1 MAENAKG
8 SPERFGYSW
17 ARFSELTPEQEQQF
31 LMWMADLPMEKDWA
45 GTRFLDVGCGAGR
58 NSYWAMKHGAT
69 SGVACDL
76 DERSLAAARVNLEEF
91 PTVDVRSVSVY
102 DLPFKNEFDIA
113 FSIGVIHHLDDPV
126 CAVSKMI
133 DTVRPGGT
141 VLVWL
146 YGYENLELY
155 ANILSPL
162 RRLLFSRMPLPLLRY
177 LSYLP
182 TAALWGFLRLP
193 IKRNEYLRLLRGF
206 PFKHLLHI
214 VFDQMLPKV
223 SKHWRREEAIGL
235 LTQNGLSNVQHRWVN
250 EVSWTVW
257 GTKMGATD

>member
-1 MAENAKG
+1 VAENAKG

-17 ARFSELTPEQEQQF
+17 ERFSELTPEQEQQF
-31 LMWMADLPMEKDWA
+31 LMWMADLPTAEDWA

-58 NSYWAMKHGAT
+58 NSYWAMKYGAA

-76 DERSLAAARVNLEEF
+76 DERSLAAARENLRDF
-91 PTVDVRSVSVY
+91 PSVDVRYESAY
-102 DLPFKNEFDIA
+102 ELPFQDEFDIA

-126 CAVSKMI
+126 SAVSKMVEA
-133 DTVRPGGT
+133 VRPGGT

-146 YGYENLELY
+146 YGYENLEIY
-155 ANILSPL
+155 VDILSPL

-177 LSYLP
+177 LSYIP
-182 TAALWGFLRLP
+182 TAALWALVRLP
-193 IKRNEYLRLLRGF
+193 FIRNEYLRLLWGF

-214 VFDQMLPKV
+214 VFDQMLPQV
-223 SKHWRREEAIGL
+223 AKHWRKDEAIEL
-235 LTQNGLSNVQHRWVN
+235 LTQLGLSDVQHRWVN

-257 GTKMGATD
+257 GTKPGTPD

>member
-1 MAENAKG
+1 MEHYRVDSASGKIWRFSYFNPASDRVRWYRIVIQPYTYRTALFIVALSAGILSAIPVLAKITGMLARRAYGQPALIKEKKVAENAKG

-17 ARFSELTPEQEQQF
+17 TRFSELTPEQEQQF

-126 CAVSKMI
+126 CAVR
-133 DTVRPGGT
+133 D
-141 VLVWL
+141 
-146 YGYENLELY
+146 
-155 ANILSPL
+155 
-162 RRLLFSRMPLPLLRY
+162 
-177 LSYLP
+177 
-182 TAALWGFLRLP
+182 
-193 IKRNEYLRLLRGF
+193 
-206 PFKHLLHI
+206 
-214 VFDQMLPKV
+214 
-223 SKHWRREEAIGL
+223 
-235 LTQNGLSNVQHRWVN
+235 
-250 EVSWTVW
+250 
-257 GTKMGATD
+257 

>member
-113 FSIGVIHHLDDPV
+113 FSIGVIHHLADPI

-133 DTVRPGGT
+133 DAVRPGGT
-141 VLVWL
+141 VLRGALETPGIFRGLSTCRVCAAGESDAAIPRRIL
-146 YGYENLELY
+146 TRHRVRRRSCASSGSSTTSFGSDQANRVVRFPTRLEL
-155 ANILSPL
+155 S
-162 RRLLFSRMPLPLLRY
+162 
-177 LSYLP
+177 
-182 TAALWGFLRLP
+182 
-193 IKRNEYLRLLRGF
+193 
-206 PFKHLLHI
+206 
-214 VFDQMLPKV
+214 V
-223 SKHWRREEAIGL
+223 
-235 LTQNGLSNVQHRWVN
+235 
-250 EVSWTVW
+250 
-257 GTKMGATD
+257 